1 MRLYA
6 TTSDLSGLVDCV
18 GSFKCFCMNS
28 VYFYPQSVQIVGVS
42 RLKQTKGSMWFAINP
57 KKRSFCLSSSC
68 LSVLY
73 TGSVAVFGLA
83 CSQNTKPR
91 WKPESGAGRC
101 TLELEGLLFSLG
113 RSSDLHSLPFACSP
127 SLLFLWI
134 PVFSPCH
141 LLFDSFSLDP
151 NA

>member
-6 TTSDLSGLVDCV
+6 TTSDMSGLVDCV

-28 VYFYPQSVQIVGVS
+28 VYFYPQSVQILGVS
-42 RLKQTKGSMWFAINP
+42 RFKQTKGSRWFTINP

-101 TLELEGLLFSLG
+101 TLELVGLLFSLG
-113 RSSDLHSLPFACSP
+113 RSAP
-127 SLLFLWI
+127 
-134 PVFSPCH
+134 
-141 LLFDSFSLDP
+141 SFSAFRLLPLSLVFMDSCVLSLSFIVRFI
-151 NA
+151 